1 MKSLLL
7 AIAAS
12 AAVALWTHTS
22 RAETIQAPALEAPTI
37 ASMMNG
43 N

>member
-22 RAETIQAPALEAPTI
+22 RADSIEQPPLETVAIFSVTTSQ
-37 ASMMNG
+37 
-43 N
+43 

>member
-22 RAETIQAPALEAPTI
+22 RAETVQAPVLEAPTI
-37 ASMMNG
+37 TSVMSG